1 MKKNKN
7 IKLLVAIITLA
18 MPQIVFATKYIVCDN
33 DKKIPYI
40 FANMVSTFITI
51 IKIAV
56 PILLVISGMI
66 SFFKVASSSNVDDEM
81 KKAKSKLINSI
92 IAAVVIFFVFSIV
105 NFAVSLVAGTNNKF
119 MKCVECFINTDKCE
133 TTDETKQLCPG
144 FIDGEYDDECKPI
157 KTEEPTNNA
166 ASTNTQNSNT
176 TNSQNTSTNSN
187 NNINT
192 QNTDI
197 KINEIGGATYINGVL
212 IVNKTYSLSSDYA
225 PGSAKG
231 IDQECLDEKCF
242 TNQTWKAYNSML
254 NGAKFSGINL
264 RIGSGFRSY
273 NFQSVIYNN
282 YVSSDGQE
290 KADTYSARPGHS
302 EHQTGL
308 AMDICSADT
317 NIACITSAFD
327 TTAEAKW
334 LNDNCYKY
342 GFIIRYPQGKESVT
356 GYKYESWHIRYVG
369 TELAQKLYNNGNWIT
384 LEEYLG
390 ITSKYN

>member
-1 MKKNKN
+1 MRNKKN

-157 KTEEPTNNA
+157 KTEESTNNA

-176 TNSQNTSTNSN
+176 TNSKNTSTNSN
-187 NNINT
+187 NNTNKESFDGFLFIGDSRYSGISNELKSLGSNIYVSAVVGKSAVDWLNNTTGDYYLPNSATNVSVMLGVNNTNIKNMQDLLNKLHTKYPSATVYVNSVYHVGTAYTAGYINNSDIDNFNNSMKQFAS
-192 QNTDI
+192 QNNWLKYVDVTAGLYDTTGYIKKEYTSDGLHLNESGNSILVNNI
-197 KINEIGGATYINGVL
+197 KIE
-212 IVNKTYSLSSDYA
+212 LS
-225 PGSAKG
+225 K
-231 IDQECLDEKCF
+231 
-242 TNQTWKAYNSML
+242 
-254 NGAKFSGINL
+254 
-264 RIGSGFRSY
+264 
-273 NFQSVIYNN
+273 
-282 YVSSDGQE
+282 
-290 KADTYSARPGHS
+290 
-302 EHQTGL
+302 
-308 AMDICSADT
+308 
-317 NIACITSAFD
+317 
-327 TTAEAKW
+327 
-334 LNDNCYKY
+334 
-342 GFIIRYPQGKESVT
+342 
-356 GYKYESWHIRYVG
+356 
-369 TELAQKLYNNGNWIT
+369 
-384 LEEYLG
+384 
-390 ITSKYN
+390 